1 MGHIRLGVVLLH
13 VNACLLMTQEVS
25 ITNLRNY
32 VHTYF
37 VGQGVNDEECKV
49 VN

>member
-1 MGHIRLGVVLLH
+1 MGHISLGVVLLH

-32 VHTYF
+32 VHTLILLAR
-37 VGQGVNDEECKV
+37 VSTMRNVKL
-49 VN
+49 